1 MNKKYLLKLLKE
13 LNNNISF
20 YYWKYYNNFILEN
33 LYNKD
38 IYNSIYSEYTWK
50 YYLSLKKMKKL
61 FIKSKLELLY
71 WIENNNNIIN
81 FSKSFWDYINKN
93 LF

>member
-1 MNKKYLLKLLKE
+1 MDKKELLNKIKLL
-13 LNNNISF
+13 NDDISF
-20 YYWKYYNNFILEN
+20 YYWKYYNNFILQS

-81 FSKSFWDYINKN
+81 FSKSFWKYINKN

>member
-1 MNKKYLLKLLKE
+1 MDKKTILEKIKLL
-13 LNNNISF
+13 NNEINF

-38 IYNSIYSEYTWK
+38 IYNIVYNDFTWK

>member
-1 MNKKYLLKLLKE
+1 MDKKE
-13 LNNNISF
+13 LLEKFKKLDNKINY
-20 YYWKYYNNFILEN
+20 YYWLYYNNFILQS

-38 IYNSIYSEYTWK
+38 IYNSIYSDFTWK

-71 WIENNNNIIN
+71 WIENNNSIIEYSKN
-81 FSKSFWDYINKN
+81 FWNYLDKIAF
-93 LF
+93 